1 MTSGSLSR
9 YEPMEPPE
17 PRAAQAPVSERSRG
31 VALALA
37 VVGGLFGVHRFYAG
51 RIQSGIGMCVTFGG
65 MGIWYVCDIIVG
77 AAGDF
82 RDGDG
87 RRVARWEVSDAVR
100 DAVIRPSSSERR
112 VSDLEDRM
120 LGLESQVGELAER
133 LDFAERLLAQA
144 RERGTLPKG

>member
-1 MTSGSLSR
+1 MTSGSLSS

-17 PRAAQAPVSERSRG
+17 PRAEQALVSERSRG
-31 VALALA
+31 LALALA
-37 VVGGLFGVHRFYAG
+37 VVGGLFGLHRFYTG
-51 RIQSGIGMCVTFGG
+51 RIQSGILMCLTFGG
-65 MGIWYVCDIIVG
+65 FVIWYLYDIVVV

-87 RRVARWEVSDAVR
+87 RRVARWEVSGA
-100 DAVIRPSSSERR
+100 AIGPGPSERR

-133 LDFAERLLAQA
+133 LDYAERLLTQA
-144 RERGTLPKG
+144 RERGSLPKT

>member
-9 YEPMEPPE
+9 YEPVEPPE
-17 PRAAQAPVSERSRG
+17 PRGARTEVSERSRG
-31 VALALA
+31 VALGLA
-37 VVGGLFGVHRFYAG
+37 IVGGLFGVHRFYAG
-51 RIQSGIGMCVTFGG
+51 RIQSGIWMCVTFGG
-65 MGIWYVCDIIVG
+65 MGIWYVCDIIVV

-100 DAVIRPSSSERR
+100 DAVTGPKASERR

-144 RERGTLPKG
+144 RERGSLPKA

>member
-1 MTSGSLSR
+1 VTSGSLSP
-9 YEPMEPPE
+9 YEPLEPPE
-17 PRAAQAPVSERSRG
+17 PRGARTEVSERSRG
-31 VALALA
+31 VALGLA
-37 VVGGLFGVHRFYAG
+37 IVGGLFGVHRFYAG
-51 RIQSGIGMCVTFGG
+51 RVQSGIWMCLTFGG
-65 MGIWYVCDIIVG
+65 MGIWYVCDIIVV

-87 RRVARWEVSDAVR
+87 RRVSRWEVSDAVR
-100 DAVIRPSSSERR
+100 DAVIRPTTSERR

-144 RERGTLPKG
+144 RERGSLPKT